1 MNKWRAATKVVLV
14 ALVTA
19 SIVYDVV
26 AYMRGSVDATISR
39 VVLGW
44 ARGNPLIPFSV
55 GVVCGHIFWSQPA
68 LSIKRDSEVGERK
81 APPTS

>member
-1 MNKWRAATKVVLV
+1 MNKWRTATKLAILALV
-14 ALVTA
+14 AVA
-19 SIVYDVV
+19 VVYDVI

-44 ARGNPLIPFSV
+44 ARSNPLIPFSV

>member
-1 MNKWRAATKVVLV
+1 MNKWRAATKFALV
-14 ALVTA
+14 ALVAA

-44 ARGNPLIPFSV
+44 ARSNPLIPFSV
-55 GVVCGHIFWSQPA
+55 GVLCGHLFWAQPA
-68 LSIKRDSEVGERK
+68 LSIAGSEVGERK

>member
-1 MNKWRAATKVVLV
+1 MNKWRAATKVGIPIVVL
-14 ALVTA
+14 LVLL
-19 SIVYDVV
+19 YDVI

-44 ARGNPLIPFSV
+44 ARSNPLIPFSV
-55 GVVCGHIFWSQPA
+55 GVLCGHLFWAQPA
-68 LSIKRDSEVGERK
+68 LSIVRGSEVGERE